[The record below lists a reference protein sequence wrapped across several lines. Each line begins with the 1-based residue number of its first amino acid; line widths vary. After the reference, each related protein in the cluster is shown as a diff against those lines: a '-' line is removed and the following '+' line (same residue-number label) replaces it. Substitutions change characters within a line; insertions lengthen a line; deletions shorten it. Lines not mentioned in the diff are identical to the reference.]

1 MLTYNFNNDKLMLKD
16 ESKTLFGKTKVKE
29 TVLDLNELTKIY
41 ILVNKPTNVIA
52 TMTLYFGK
60 KKQGIFFS
68 DRNQYKTLL
77 DDLAGKYPDIT
88 IERDTAGAW

>member
-1 MLTYNFNNDKLMLKD
+1 MLTYNFNNNTLVLKD

-29 TVLDLNELTKIY
+29 TILDLSELTKVY

-60 KKQGIFFS
+60 KKQGVFFS
-68 DRNQYKTLL
+68 DRNQYKSLL